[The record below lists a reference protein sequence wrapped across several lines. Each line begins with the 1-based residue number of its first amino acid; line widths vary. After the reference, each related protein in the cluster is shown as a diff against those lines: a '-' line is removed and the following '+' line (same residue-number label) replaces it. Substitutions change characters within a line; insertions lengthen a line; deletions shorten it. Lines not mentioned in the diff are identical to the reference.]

1 MRGLLVAV
9 VLMLASGARADIYIW
24 KDSRGI
30 AHYTNKEYE
39 IPARYKARAKPLNIE
54 AAPAGP
60 STTVPQQPVAPSPLP
75 AQPQDKPA
83 NVLAAPPTPA
93 AQTVVAPAAQNVS
106 AQPRKKHRI
115 RSGSE

>member
-1 MRGLLVAV
+1 MRGLLVVA

-60 STTVPQQPVAPSPLP
+60 STTVPQPAAPSPPP
-75 AQPQDKPA
+75 AQSQDKPS

-93 AQTVVAPAAQNVS
+93 ALPVVAPAAQNVS
-106 AQPRKKHRI
+106 AQPRKKYRI